1 MLSCVSIIVVGL
13 LLLFFV
19 IAIPAV
25 AGYLI
30 LLCLIG
36 LLGFIM
42 YSLIGLNWGDIFYV
56 ISSKKSKHT

>member
-1 MLSCVSIIVVGL
+1 MLSCFSIIVVGL
-13 LLLFFV
+13 LLLFLV
-19 IAIPAV
+19 IAIPTM

-30 LLCLIG
+30 LLCLVC

-42 YSLIGLNWGDIFYV
+42 YSLIGSNWGDIFYV